1 MKNGIV
7 YASLVVLLIVLCL
20 GVGVLG
26 YFTQG
31 FRSWD
36 FGIKETVNKDS
47 KGSIAAVA
55 PEIYDSDTIG
65 LAYAASAS
73 STATITAMV
82 LPETAANRNVTWSIA
97 WANADSSFAS
107 GKDVSDYIALSSN
120 GNVATVECLQ
130 AFGEKINVIATSE
143 SSPTISATC
152 VLNYVR
158 RIESVAYY
166 VYSFKSTEEDPG
178 SDSNKM
184 FSEVT
189 SGGHYA
195 FNAYTYSTVE
205 KDFNDTDN
213 YKNTSLVNKFAVYE
227 ITYGT
232 GTVNDNFDVSFTYT
246 FNSDLEAE
254 LKQYYTSKGAS
265 GDGLSVN
272 AKGMPVRLDNLIS
285 GNGSVGGYLTA
296 LWIMSYSDTVS
307 DVIGIVSKY
316 DTIWTVTATF
326 TGQYSTFTDTVY
338 AGYNPSSLV
347 IPAASVSMSSNE
359 VFF

>member
-73 STATITAMV
+73 STATITATV
-82 LPETAANRNVTWSIA
+82 LPETAADRNVTWSIA

-107 GKDVSDYIALSSN
+107 GKDVSDYVILSSK

-130 AFGEKINVIATSE
+130 PFGEKINVVA
-143 SSPTISATC
+143 SSASTPEISATC

-158 RIESVAYY
+158 RIESASYY
-166 VYSFKSTEEDPG
+166 TYSYQRDDADPG
-178 SDSNKM
+178 PGSPLPA
-184 FSEVT
+184 EVS
-189 SGGHYA
+189 SGGRYMYD
-195 FNAYTYSTVE
+195 AYTYSTVQ
-205 KDFNDTDN
+205 KDFADADN
-213 YKNTSLVNKFAVYE
+213 YTKSSTIKKFALSE
-227 ITYGT
+227 LNYGV
-232 GTVNDNFDVSFTYT
+232 GTVDDTFEASFTYVM
-246 FNSDLEAE
+246 NPALVEE
-254 LKQYYTSKGAS
+254 LTEYFWDCSNVHPCTAGMCTRIDYLIWGDSSAGAYI
-265 GDGLSVN
+265 GVN
-272 AKGMPVRLDNLIS
+272 YWTLK
-285 GNGSVGGYLTA
+285 
-296 LWIMSYSDTVS
+296 YSQTVS
-307 DVIGIVSKY
+307 DVIAIVSKY
-316 DTIWTVTATF
+316 ETIWTVNISIV
-326 TGQYSTFTDTVY
+326 GQYSTFTDTVY
-338 AGYNPSSLV
+338 AGYNLSSLV

>member
-36 FGIKETVNKDS
+36 FDIKETVNKDS

-65 LAYAASAS
+65 LAYAASTS
-73 STATITAMV
+73 STATITATV

-107 GKDVSDYIALSSN
+107 GKDVSDYITLSSN

-130 AFGEKINVIATSE
+130 PFGEKINVVA
-143 SSPTISATC
+143 SSASTPEISATC

-158 RIESVAYY
+158 RIESASYY
-166 VYSFKSTEEDPG
+166 VYVYNSNESDPG
-178 SDSNKM
+178 SATANSAD
-184 FSEVT
+184 VG
-189 SGGHYA
+189 SGGNYY
-195 FNAYTYSTVE
+195 FDAYTYSTSAIDFPDMKRPTHKVRKFGLYDIHYGIGTVDDEYSVE
-205 KDFNDTDN
+205 F
-213 YKNTSLVNKFAVYE
+213 VYE
-227 ITYGT
+227 L
-232 GTVNDNFDVSFTYT
+232 
-246 FNSDLEAE
+246 NSAFFEEVFGYFSSLPNSGPDE
-254 LKQYYTSKGAS
+254 LGMYDRIEEIIMTSA
-265 GDGLSVN
+265 
-272 AKGMPVRLDNLIS
+272 
-285 GNGSVGGYLTA
+285 
-296 LWIMSYSDTVS
+296 SDTAIVNIQLMVNYNEFIPFLVS
-307 DVIGIVSKY
+307 TAAKY
-316 DTIWTVTATF
+316 DYHWTVTAKF
-326 TGQYSTFTDTVY
+326 TGQYSTFTDTIYV
-338 AGYNPSSLV
+338 GYNPSSLV